1 MIVAL
6 GVDYSIFLMMLYRE
20 LDGNATEMIL
30 DGVRHI
36 GGVVISATVII
47 GGTFAALIPSG
58 VITLIE
64 VAMTVI
70 LGLFLIKICYVTNFL
85 YQHC

>member
-36 GGVVISATVII
+36 GGVVISATVI
-47 GGTFAALIPSG
+47 
-58 VITLIE
+58 
-64 VAMTVI
+64 